1 MRDLDQ
7 YKILVVEDSPLIRKM
22 VQDVLTKGGFYNVEA
37 VFHGKAAW
45 DRLSD
50 EGENFDLVIT
60 DIEMPKMDGLTLTK
74 KIKEYE
80 RFRQIPVIVFS
91 SIMAEDIKRKAQS
104 VGADGQ
110 ITKPEIDQ
118 LIVSVGK
125 LLKRREVK
133 TERA

>member
-1 MRDLDQ
+1 
-7 YKILVVEDSPLIRKM
+7 
-22 VQDVLTKGGFYNVEA
+22 
-37 VFHGKAAW
+37 
-45 DRLSD
+45 
-50 EGENFDLVIT
+50 
-60 DIEMPKMDGLTLTK
+60 
-74 KIKEYE
+74 
-80 RFRQIPVIVFS
+80 
-91 SIMAEDIKRKAQS
+91 MAEDIKRKAQS